1 MSTVSQIEVA
11 IQNIFAV
18 ADHLARTTGFVQRV
32 QPGKLTGKSF
42 AATQVLGLLVP
53 EGGAMSD
60 ASVLC
65 HPFGGP
71 CHASRARSTLDFSD
85 GPVLAIAAQCRFHA
99 SGGG

>member
-71 CHASRARSTLDFSD
+71 CHASRARSTLY
-85 GPVLAIAAQCRFHA
+85 
-99 SGGG
+99 